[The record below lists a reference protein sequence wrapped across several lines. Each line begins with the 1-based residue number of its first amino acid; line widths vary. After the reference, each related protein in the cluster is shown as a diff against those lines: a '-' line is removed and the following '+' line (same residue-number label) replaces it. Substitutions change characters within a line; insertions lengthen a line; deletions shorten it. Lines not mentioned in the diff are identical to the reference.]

1 MKQSQKD
8 KYMDGVF
15 KINEDGNFVF
25 DKELF
30 GFYLKRG
37 IRDVNSVVALM
48 EIRAHI
54 DDEINYVFLEKI
66 NSMINNDNNTA

>member
-1 MKQSQKD
+1 
-8 KYMDGVF
+8 MDGVF
-15 KINEDGNFVF
+15 KLNEDGNFVF

-37 IRDVNSVVALM
+37 LRDVNNVVALM

>member
-1 MKQSQKD
+1 
-8 KYMDGVF
+8 MDGVF
-15 KINEDGNFVF
+15 KLNEDGNFVF

-37 IRDVNSVVALM
+37 LRDVNNVVALM
-48 EIRAHI
+48 EILAHI

-66 NSMINNDNNTA
+66 NSMINDNNTA

>member
-1 MKQSQKD
+1 
-8 KYMDGVF
+8 MDGVF
-15 KINEDGNFVF
+15 KITEDGNLFF

-30 GFYLKRG
+30 GFYLQRG
-37 IRDVNSVVALM
+37 IRDVNNIVALM

-66 NSMINNDNNTA
+66 NSMISENNTADTV

>member
-1 MKQSQKD
+1 
-8 KYMDGVF
+8 MDGVF
-15 KINEDGNFVF
+15 KITEDGNLFF

>member
-1 MKQSQKD
+1 
-8 KYMDGVF
+8 MDGVF
-15 KINEDGNFVF
+15 KLNEDGNFVF

>member
-1 MKQSQKD
+1 
-8 KYMDGVF
+8 MDGVF

-37 IRDVNSVVALM
+37 IRDINSVVALM

-54 DDEINYVFLEKI
+54 DDEINYVFYRMCETTLK
-66 NSMINNDNNTA
+66 NTLLLNI

>member
-1 MKQSQKD
+1 
-8 KYMDGVF
+8 MDGVF
-15 KINEDGNFVF
+15 KLNGDGNFVF

-66 NSMINNDNNTA
+66 NSMINDNNTA

>member
-1 MKQSQKD
+1 
-8 KYMDGVF
+8 MDGVF
-15 KINEDGNFVF
+15 KLNEDGNFVF

-30 GFYLKRG
+30 GFYLERG
-37 IRDVNSVVALM
+37 LRDVNNAVALM

-66 NSMINNDNNTA
+66 NSLINDNNTA

>member
-1 MKQSQKD
+1 
-8 KYMDGVF
+8 MDGVF
-15 KINEDGNFVF
+15 KLNEDGNFVF

-37 IRDVNSVVALM
+37 LRDVNSVVALM

-66 NSMINNDNNTA
+66 NSFSEL

>member
-1 MKQSQKD
+1 
-8 KYMDGVF
+8 MDGVF
-15 KINEDGNFVF
+15 KLNEGGNFVF

-37 IRDVNSVVALM
+37 LRDVNNVVALM

-66 NSMINNDNNTA
+66 NSLINDNNTA

>member
-1 MKQSQKD
+1 
-8 KYMDGVF
+8 MDGVF

-37 IRDVNSVVALM
+37 IRDINSIIALM

>member
-1 MKQSQKD
+1 
-8 KYMDGVF
+8 MDGVF
-15 KINEDGNFVF
+15 KLNEDGNFVF

-37 IRDVNSVVALM
+37 LRDVNNVVALM

-54 DDEINYVFLEKI
+54 DDEIIYVFLEKI
-66 NSMINNDNNTA
+66 NSMINDNNTD

>member
-1 MKQSQKD
+1 
-8 KYMDGVF
+8 MDGVF

-37 IRDVNSVVALM
+37 LRDVNNVVALM

-54 DDEINYVFLEKI
+54 DDEINYVFLEKV
-66 NSMINNDNNTA
+66 NSMISENNTADTV

>member
-1 MKQSQKD
+1 
-8 KYMDGVF
+8 MDGVF

>member
-1 MKQSQKD
+1 
-8 KYMDGVF
+8 MDGVF
-15 KINEDGNFVF
+15 KLNEDGNFVF

-37 IRDVNSVVALM
+37 IRDINSIIALM

>member
-1 MKQSQKD
+1 
-8 KYMDGVF
+8 MDGVF

-37 IRDVNSVVALM
+37 IRDVNNVVALM

>member
-1 MKQSQKD
+1 
-8 KYMDGVF
+8 MDGVF
-15 KINEDGNFVF
+15 KIGEDGNLVF

-37 IRDVNSVVALM
+37 IRDVNNIVALM

-66 NSMINNDNNTA
+66 NSMIDAVTNVENKEKD

>member
-1 MKQSQKD
+1 
-8 KYMDGVF
+8 MDGVF
-15 KINEDGNFVF
+15 KLNEDGNFVF

-54 DDEINYVFLEKI
+54 DYIMGYGSMFLL
-66 NSMINNDNNTA
+66 